1 MADGTEKKSIESID
15 DINEVINSFQF
26 SKNEYDIIVDLLSK
40 TDDSLFTKI
49 LEEVY
54 KGNLCWMDFK
64 QFLSNTNYPS
74 ILVDELKTQTELSEY
89 MKRLKDFRK
98 SFKEANENLN
108 NILNENALDTSSGD
122 YSNEVNNIRK
132 NLIYEITKQSPS
144 DTPLTIAYKLY
155 LYENLTSSNS
165 NLNIN
170 NIFLFLNNYY
180 IPVKWDSQVLNSY
193 DRAYMTEYGIDEDQ
207 MKQIK
212 SLSIM
217 MRNGG
222 NDDTS
227 GT

>member
-1 MADGTEKKSIESID
+1 MADSTEKKPIKNID

-49 LEEVY
+49 LEEVHN
-54 KGNLCWMDFK
+54 GNLCWMDFK

-108 NILNENALDTSSGD
+108 NILNENALDTSSGN

-180 IPVKWDSQVLNSY
+180 IPVKWNSQVLNSY

-227 GT
+227 RT